1 MIRTRKA
8 YPRATVLVVDDDE
21 SMLEYVRTMLEL
33 DGYKIETA
41 KGGMAALDKLRS
53 GLTPDLV
60 LLDVQMPGMDG
71 LETLRQ
77 LLRFRSELKVIMCS
91 CVADPR
97 KALAAFLLG
106 AQDYLTKPFRHL
118 YLSAALERCLHA
130 GPGKGAVPWS
140 VVNDMWEVAT

>member
-1 MIRTRKA
+1 MIRRGKA
-8 YPRATVLVVDDDE
+8 SPRATVLVVDDDP

-33 DGYKIETA
+33 DGYRVETA
-41 KGGMAALDKLRS
+41 VGGMAALDKLRC
-53 GLTPDLV
+53 GAAPDLV
-60 LLDVQMPGMDG
+60 LLDMQMPGMDG

-77 LLRFRSELKVIMCS
+77 LLRFRSGLKVIMCS
-91 CVADPR
+91 GVSDPR

-130 GPGKGAVPWS
+130 PAGRGSVPWN
-140 VVNDMWEVAT
+140 VVRDMWEVAT